1 MRKFSRACFQYTP
14 TFSGSSPIYNYFM
27 VFPTGVLGAEMRG
40 QLVLCRI
47 ESGNSGKFLNAIVLI
62 AFVFEVALEG
72 SDQ

>member
-1 MRKFSRACFQYTP
+1 MRKFSRACFQYIP

-47 ESGNSGKFLNAIVLI
+47 ESENSEKDLKAIVLI
-62 AFVFEVALEG
+62 AFVFEVGLEE